1 MLVLGPGAPP
11 VLVLVTLGGAQAG
24 LVQGSTHCGSA
35 ALSPVCPGRQTSPTP
50 HTTSAFTHSH
60 SRVATTT
67 RLGLMSHSTG
77 DEVL

>member
-35 ALSPVCPGRQTSPTP
+35 ALSPGTQTSPTP

-60 SRVATTT
+60 SRLATTT
-67 RLGLMSHSTG
+67 RLGLRSHSTG
-77 DEVL
+77 EEVL